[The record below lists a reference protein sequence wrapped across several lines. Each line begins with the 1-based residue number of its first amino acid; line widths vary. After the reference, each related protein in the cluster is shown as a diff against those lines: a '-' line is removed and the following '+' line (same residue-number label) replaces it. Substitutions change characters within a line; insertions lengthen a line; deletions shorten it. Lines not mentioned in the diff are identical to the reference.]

1 MSLTNSVQD
10 WESAKEFFRM
20 NIHHNANMEDMNSE
34 MRDMQNIIYNYFS
47 ETRGSVKD
55 VKNNPFD
62 TNYRT
67 ISKNELKRQIKTL
80 KN

>member
-1 MSLTNSVQD
+1 
-10 WESAKEFFRM
+10 
-20 NIHHNANMEDMNSE
+20 MEDMNSE
-34 MRDMQNIIYNYFS
+34 MRDIQNIIYNYFS
-47 ETRGSVKD
+47 ETHGSVKD

>member
-10 WESAKEFFRM
+10 WECANEFFRM

-34 MRDMQNIIYNYFS
+34 MRDIQNIIYNYFS
-47 ETRGSVKD
+47 ETCGSVKD

>member
-1 MSLTNSVQD
+1 
-10 WESAKEFFRM
+10 
-20 NIHHNANMEDMNSE
+20 MEDMNSE
-34 MRDMQNIIYNYFS
+34 MRDIQNIIYNYFS

-62 TNYRT
+62 TNCRT